1 MELTKFFLNKVVSA
15 PSSFVKVLAFFA
27 CFFHNYLLAAI
38 FSPHYS
44 LFTFVFFFSPAEIV
58 GMAQQAMTDTQFGRV
73 TRKGMF
79 RTVSQLY
86 KEQLS
91 KLMVTLR

>member
-1 MELTKFFLNKVVSA
+1 
-15 PSSFVKVLAFFA
+15 
-27 CFFHNYLLAAI
+27 
-38 FSPHYS
+38 
-44 LFTFVFFFSPAEIV
+44 
-58 GMAQQAMTDTQFGRV
+58 MAQQAMTDTQFGRV

-91 KLMVTLR
+91 KLMITLRYETETKANAPRRRSANYLSYRIRLTVMHTHILDTDGWTK

>member
-1 MELTKFFLNKVVSA
+1 MRLQ
-15 PSSFVKVLAFFA
+15 
-27 CFFHNYLLAAI
+27 
-38 FSPHYS
+38 
-44 LFTFVFFFSPAEIV
+44 FVFLFYFELFFFTAEIV

>member
-1 MELTKFFLNKVVSA
+1 
-15 PSSFVKVLAFFA
+15 
-27 CFFHNYLLAAI
+27 
-38 FSPHYS
+38 
-44 LFTFVFFFSPAEIV
+44 
-58 GMAQQAMTDTQFGRV
+58 MAQQAMTDTQFGRV

-91 KLMVTLR
+91 KLMITLRYETKASAPRRSANHLSCRIRLTVMHTYILDTDGWTK

>member
-1 MELTKFFLNKVVSA
+1 
-15 PSSFVKVLAFFA
+15 
-27 CFFHNYLLAAI
+27 
-38 FSPHYS
+38 
-44 LFTFVFFFSPAEIV
+44 
-58 GMAQQAMTDTQFGRV
+58 MAQQAMTDTQFGRV

-91 KLMVTLR
+91 KLMVTLRYHSFLHDLMELVFIF

>member
-1 MELTKFFLNKVVSA
+1 LFTIVFFL
-15 PSSFVKVLAFFA
+15 
-27 CFFHNYLLAAI
+27 
-38 FSPHYS
+38 S
-44 LFTFVFFFSPAEIV
+44 LAEIV